1 MFLTLDPGLVRS
13 PVALVC
19 SCVMV
24 FKMTEDMVTYTVIA
38 PAKQSKTTG
47 PNIKTKYD
55 LARVE
60 AGTLILH

>member
-1 MFLTLDPGLVRS
+1 
-13 PVALVC
+13 
-19 SCVMV
+19 MV